1 MNRASFLR
9 ILSAAVVVNA
19 AVLSQAGAA
28 PALPR
33 LAPLG
38 VDLEGTWDGLLQTVT
53 GALPIAFTVA
63 TVEGKSTVAVD
74 ILEQTTHD
82 IPVNAATRS
91 GDKLRLEAAALDGV
105 FEGTVA
111 PTAGTMQGTWIQA
124 GKRLPLNLK
133 RRSE

>member
-9 ILSAAVVVNA
+9 ILSAAVVWN
-19 AVLSQAGAA
+19 VLLFSQAGAS

-33 LAPLG
+33 LTPLG

-53 GALPIAFTVA
+53 GALPIAFTIAAVD
-63 TVEGKSTVAVD
+63 GKSTVAVD
-74 ILEQTTHD
+74 ILEQNARD

-91 GDKLRLEAAALDGV
+91 GDKLRLEATALDGV

-111 PTAGTMQGTWIQA
+111 PVAGTIQGTWIQA
-124 GKRLPLNLK
+124 GKRLPLSLK

>member
-9 ILSAAVVVNA
+9 ILSAVVVWN
-19 AVLSQAGAA
+19 VLVFSQAWAA

-33 LAPLG
+33 LGSLG

-53 GALPIAFTVA
+53 GALPIAFTIA
-63 TVEGKSTVAVD
+63 TVDGKSTVAVD
-74 ILEQTTHD
+74 ILEQNARD

-111 PTAGTMQGTWIQA
+111 PVAGTIQGTWIQA
-124 GKRLPLNLK
+124 GKRLPLSLK